1 MGILGAHSN
10 VKKRYNERME
20 EENVDKK
27 LLIKMIQQCFKQY
40 GYDEESIPLT
50 NKEYDGLCTRIL
62 HKLEIEPEIELY
74 EWINDL
80 VYEFIT
86 DEKPLI

>member
-1 MGILGAHSN
+1 
-10 VKKRYNERME
+10 ME

-40 GYDEESIPLT
+40 GHDEESIPLT
-50 NKEYDGLCTRIL
+50 NKEYEELCNRIL
-62 HKLEIEPEIELY
+62 NKLEMEPETELY

-80 VYEFIT
+80 VYEFLT
-86 DEKPLI
+86 N